1 MRKKNVKLRIAW
13 IIPNVLMYVGLVV
26 FTMFV
31 ITNITELYTINR
43 LGIWVIALIVLL
55 FVALY
60 GSYRIALWIR
70 HGNM

>member
-70 HGNM
+70 YGNM